1 MRSQRTVQRR
11 QVGRLWCRTT
21 IIPDVEAAIFTKRV
35 GRIVCRS
42 EQCKILVR
50 FDGGDAVC
58 ANASPVLQ
66 IDIERQPEK
75 IMVRCTGKV
84 NLESWTLFSRTVRG
98 LFAEQKPIRVD
109 LANVVLVDSTG
120 IGAFVSVWASA
131 KGGGGDLKFINPNKR
146 VQDVV
151 EITKLHDMFEN
162 PPAGN
167 GS

>member
-1 MRSQRTVQRR
+1 M
-11 QVGRLWCRTT
+11 
-21 IIPDVEAAIFTKRV
+21 
-35 GRIVCRS
+35 
-42 EQCKILVR
+42 
-50 FDGGDAVC
+50 C

-66 IDIERQPEK
+66 IETERQPDK
-75 IMVRCTGKV
+75 IIVHCTGKV

-98 LFAEQKPIRVD
+98 LLAEQKPIRVD

-162 PPAGN
+162 STAG
-167 GS
+167 SKS